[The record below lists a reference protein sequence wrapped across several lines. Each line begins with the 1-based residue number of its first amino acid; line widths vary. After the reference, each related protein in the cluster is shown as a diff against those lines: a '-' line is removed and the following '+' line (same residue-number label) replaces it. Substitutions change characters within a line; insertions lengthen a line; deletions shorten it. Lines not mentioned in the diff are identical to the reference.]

1 MRTLVC
7 IMLLLCMFAVPVFAE
22 GSGFDVSAVEE
33 KLPDDAR
40 EVGGTLT
47 TDGSYDVRGA
57 IARLYG
63 KAKSILKERLNRELS
78 ELARIVAIAVVCAVS
93 ETVCADVRM
102 RQIMSLCACAAVTLA
117 AAGPLDSIA
126 GELTEAIRALCDYGR
141 AALPAVY
148 TASALSGAVVSAG
161 AKYAAVSLCM
171 SVMME
176 ALQRITIPLIYA
188 FLAFSV
194 SRCICQ
200 NAILDAAASVIKWS
214 CVSVMTLLT
223 MGVSAYITL
232 TGALTGGA
240 DAIAVK
246 GTRTVIASALPV
258 VGGILSDAAS
268 VVLASA
274 AVIKSSAGVFALV
287 GVCALCLGPFLA
299 IGVKML
305 LFRLCAALASAVEG
319 KRLAALLGDISAALG
334 MMLGVLGTVTIMLF
348 ISFTA
353 AIRTVSG

>member
-1 MRTLVC
+1 
-7 IMLLLCMFAVPVFAE
+7 MLLLCMFAVPVFAE

-102 RQIMSLCACAAVTLA
+102 RQIMSLCACAAVTRA

-161 AKYAAVSLCM
+161 VGWLCPPQAHRAKTRMPAKRIAVS
-171 SVMME
+171 
-176 ALQRITIPLIYA
+176 
-188 FLAFSV
+188 FF
-194 SRCICQ
+194 
-200 NAILDAAASVIKWS
+200 
-214 CVSVMTLLT
+214 
-223 MGVSAYITL
+223 
-232 TGALTGGA
+232 
-240 DAIAVK
+240 
-246 GTRTVIASALPV
+246 
-258 VGGILSDAAS
+258 
-268 VVLASA
+268 
-274 AVIKSSAGVFALV
+274 
-287 GVCALCLGPFLA
+287 
-299 IGVKML
+299 
-305 LFRLCAALASAVEG
+305 
-319 KRLAALLGDISAALG
+319 
-334 MMLGVLGTVTIMLF
+334 MLF
-348 ISFTA
+348 CLLCK
-353 AIRTVSG
+353 GQ